1 MMTIPRFSS
10 GAAAVLAL
18 GLATAVPATA
28 QENPIHADGYLTPAS
43 EIVDVVTAPREEWV
57 TLSNLSPDGRFFLHE
72 VGVGLVALEDMARPH
87 RNLAGLYVDH
97 MAHRHRNLTMRGTER
112 MELIDAETGDRTQV
126 SLPAGTRAHGV
137 SWSPDGSRIAF
148 LASYPSETHLYVAE
162 VATGASQR
170 ISPRPVLATRVTSP
184 SWSGDGAFVYTV
196 LIPEGRG
203 AEPTAPAVPTTPM
216 VRVTR
221 DEENRLRTYPALLR
235 EPHEKALV
243 EYHTTGQLA
252 RITPDG
258 RVQSVGQ
265 PSMIESIDAAPDG
278 SHVRVRTTR
287 KPFSYIIPVNSFAYE
302 DEVWDESGSML
313 VTLESQEM
321 RKGVQG
327 GNNNNN
333 DRRALQWRPD
343 GQGLS
348 FLQRE
353 PRPSGDDEE
362 ESEERDDDRPR
373 MDRVMQWLPPF
384 GDDDVRVI
392 YESETRIQSVAYS
405 DDAQVLFI
413 TEREGSEEHLYAVF
427 VESPDQQHT
436 IYRRDTDD
444 RLDDPG
450 SLETRPGSL
459 GVRVVRTTPD
469 GGSVFLSGM
478 VRDENPLEVAPRP
491 FLDRV
496 EIRSGEAER
505 LFESRADAFE
515 RVTAILD
522 DQASRVA
529 ITRES
534 PTEVPNGFIRQVA
547 GGSERQLTE
556 NRDLTPTL
564 TAARREHHR
573 VRRADGIEFNMQVT
587 LPADWNGEPLPG
599 MIWFYPR
606 ELEDQKSLDD
616 ASANLNINRFP
627 VVGTRS
633 AEIFALAGYAV
644 LQPDHPIVGPLD
656 RVNDSFVP
664 DMIANHLAVI
674 DLASREGYVD
684 RDRMSLGGHSY
695 GGFGTINAMVRTPF
709 FRAGIAGAPNN
720 NRLLTPM
727 GFQRER
733 RLLWESRE
741 TYTEMSPFL
750 WAERLHGALL
760 VYHGDDDQ
768 NVGTFPDNSW
778 RLFHALNGLGKT
790 SALYMYPYEGHG
802 QVARE
807 TLLDMWT
814 RWIAWLDHY
823 VKEAREDAPPP
834 PTADADAEDSS
845 LER

>member
-1 MMTIPRFSS
+1 MTIARVRT
-10 GAAAVLAL
+10 GAVAALAL
-18 GLATAVPATA
+18 GLAAAVPATA
-28 QENPIHADGYLTPAS
+28 QENPIHGEGYLTPAA
-43 EIVDVVTAPREEWV
+43 EIADVVTAPREEWV
-57 TLSNLSPDGRFFLHE
+57 SLNNLSPDGRFFLHQ
-72 VGVGLVALEDMARPH
+72 VGVGLVSLEDMARPH

-97 MAHRHRNLTMRGTER
+97 VAHRNRNLTMRGTER
-112 MELIDAETGDRTQV
+112 MELIDAESGDRTQV
-126 SLPAGTRAHGV
+126 SIPAGTRAHGV

-162 VATGASQR
+162 VATGRSQR

-184 SWSGDGAFVYTV
+184 EWSGDGSFVYTV

-203 AEPTAPAVPTTPM
+203 AEPTPPAVPTTPM
-216 VRVTR
+216 IRITR
-221 DEENRLRTYPALLR
+221 DEENRLRTFPTLLR
-235 EPHEKALV
+235 EPHKKELV

-258 RVQSVGQ
+258 RVESVGE
-265 PSMIESIDAAPDG
+265 PAMIESISPAPDG
-278 SHVRVRTTR
+278 RHVRVRTTQ
-287 KPFSYIIPVNSFAYE
+287 KPFSYIIPVSAFANE
-302 DEVWDESGSML
+302 DEIWDEQGTLL
-313 VTLESQEM
+313 VTLDSQEM

-327 GNNNNN
+327 GGNNNN

-343 GQGLS
+343 GEGLS

-353 PRPSGDDEE
+353 PRPESDDEE
-362 ESEERDDDRPR
+362 AEEEAEDRPR

-384 GDDDVRVI
+384 GEDDMRVV
-392 YESETRIQSVAYS
+392 YESENRIQSVAYS
-405 DDAQVLFI
+405 DDAQILFI
-413 TEREGSEEHLYAVF
+413 TERDGSEEHVYAVF
-427 VESPDQQHT
+427 MDEPEERFT
-436 IYRRDTDD
+436 LYRRDTDD

-450 SLETRPGSL
+450 SLETRSGSL
-459 GVRVVRTTPD
+459 GVRVVRVTGD

-478 VRDENPLEVAPRP
+478 IRDENPLEVAPRP

-496 EIRSGEAER
+496 EIRTGESER
-505 LFESRADAFE
+505 LFESSADAFE
-515 RVTAILD
+515 RVTAMLD
-522 DQASRVA
+522 DDGNRVA

-534 PTEVPNGFIRQVA
+534 PTMVPNGFIHEMA
-547 GGSERQLTE
+547 GGSERQITD

-587 LPADWNGEPLPG
+587 LPADWDGEPLPG

-606 ELEDQKSLDD
+606 EHANQKSLDD
-616 ASANLNINRFP
+616 AARNLNINRFP
-627 VVGTRS
+627 VVGARS

-644 LQPDHPIVGPLD
+644 LQPDHPIVGPMA
-656 RVNDSFVP
+656 RVNDNFVP

-727 GFQRER
+727 GFQFER

-790 SALYMYPYEGHG
+790 SSLYMYPYEGHG
-802 QVARE
+802 PAARE

-823 VKEAREDAPPP
+823 VKEAREDVPPP
-834 PTADADAEDSS
+834 PTADADAEDAS